1 LVNSPVEK
9 KKRNE
14 KMMLQQSEEFIILG
28 EILNLKND
36 MNSMQKKLDI
46 DLEVG
51 LTDVTE
57 FLLLATE
64 QVLRGV

>member
-1 LVNSPVEK
+1 LVNFPVEK

-28 EILNLKND
+28 EIFNLKSD
-36 MNSMQKKLDI
+36 MNSIQKKLDV

-51 LTDVTE
+51 LADVAE
-57 FLLLATE
+57 FLFLATE
-64 QVLRGV
+64 QVLREV

>member
-1 LVNSPVEK
+1 LANSPVEK

-28 EILNLKND
+28 EILNLKSD

-51 LTDVTE
+51 LADVTE